1 MFRIQARGGLTKL
14 IQMAKTFILHDETV
28 NTKGFRMLTS
38 GCNLEELIKNP
49 VMLYMH
55 NDWSRPIGRWENIR
69 IEGSQILADAIFDM
83 EDKRENGGAEVSS
96 QVERDFIRMASIGSW
111 PPEEVSYDESIM
123 MPGQLL
129 ATVTKWTAREASI
142 VTIGSNHNSMVF
154 YDRETGKQ
162 IELNDPSA
170 LIKLIDSTPKIIN
183 PKNKQMDEL
192 NQILNLADTATQV
205 DKAAAVKA
213 IIADRDKFK
222 QEKEA
227 AEIKLADID
236 KEKKSEFVLL
246 IDAAVADG
254 RINAD
259 GKEPMIALYDV
270 SPEKAKIALSS
281 IPKRVS
287 VKDRIETGDKDS
299 IELADLTSKSWDEID
314 AAGKQG
320 LLKSKYPDLY
330 EQKFEAKFGKKPKKQ

>member
-1 MFRIQARGGLTKL
+1 
-14 IQMAKTFILHDETV
+14 MAKTFILHDETV

-38 GCNLEELIKNP
+38 GCSLEELIKNP

-111 PPEEVSYDESIM
+111 PPEEVSYDESVM

-170 LIKLIDSTPKIIN
+170 LIKLMDSTPNIIN

-192 NQILNLADTATQV
+192 NQILNLADSATPV
-205 DKAAAVKA
+205 ERTAAVKE
-213 IIADRDKFK
+213 IIAERDRLKSANEGLTVKLSDIETAAATAKK
-222 QEKEA
+222 AEA
-227 AEIKLADID
+227 ITLVDTAIR
-236 KEKKSEFVLL
+236 
-246 IDAAVADG
+246 DG
-254 RINAD
+254 RIDA
-259 GKEPMIALYDV
+259 
-270 SPEKAKIALSS
+270 KAKDNFIKLFDADFESAKATIEAIPQRQS
-281 IPKRVS
+281 IQS
-287 VKDRIETGDKDS
+287 QIQNGDKDA

-314 AAGKQG
+314 AAGKQAT
-320 LLKSKYPDLY
+320 LKKYPELY
-330 EQKFEAKFGKKPKKQ
+330 EQKFEEKFKTKPSKK

>member
-1 MFRIQARGGLTKL
+1 
-14 IQMAKTFILHDETV
+14 MAKTFILHDETV

-55 NDWSRPIGRWENIR
+55 NDWTRPIGRWENIR

-162 IELNDPSA
+162 IELNDPTA
-170 LIKLIDSTPKIIN
+170 LIRLMDSTPKIIN

-192 NQILNLADTATQV
+192 DQILNLADTATPV
-205 DKAAAVKA
+205 ERTAAVKA
-213 IIADRDKFK
+213 ILAERDTLKTANETLTLRLSDIETAAANERK
-222 QEKEA
+222 AEA
-227 AEIKLADID
+227 INLVDT
-236 KEKKSEFVLL
+236 
-246 IDAAVADG
+246 AVKDG
-254 RINAD
+254 RIDA
-259 GKEPMIALYDV
+259 
-270 SPEKAKIALSS
+270 KAKESFIKLFDVDFESAKATIEA
-281 IPKRVS
+281 IPQRQS
-287 VKDRIETGDKDS
+287 VQSQIQNGEEAA
-299 IELADLTSKSWDEID
+299 IELADLTKLSWDEID
-314 AAGKQG
+314 RSGKQAT
-320 LLKSKYPDLY
+320 LKKYPELY
-330 EQKFEAKFGKKPKKQ
+330 EQKFEAKFGNKPKKQ